1 MGLLPERQS
10 AYIQGCNNLGR
21 WMTGWGFWAAAFVI
35 TVAVFW
41 LISRALRTV
50 PLVNDNPSLR
60 VYRDQLAEVD
70 RDLARGVISGDEAAR
85 IRVEVSRRVLD
96 AGRQSD
102 LAVYKPSAQAP
113 VASAVV
119 GGALLAAVAG
129 YYWLGAPGYPDL
141 PLASRLDRA
150 QAAYDSRPDQAQAE
164 AVAPAPLLAEAD
176 AAFMDLMDKLRAAIV
191 ARPDDMAG
199 LALLAR
205 NEASLGNYVAAR
217 TAQQHLV
224 GLKGSAATAEDHETL
239 AQMMIAAAA
248 GFVSPQAEAELITAL
263 QLDANRGL
271 ARYFSGLMFAQ
282 TGRPDRTFALWQ
294 PLLAEGPQDAL
305 WIGPIR
311 AQIEDVAMMAGVKFT
326 LPDAKGPDA
335 KGPDAAAI
343 AAADDMA
350 PEDRQAMI
358 EGMVAQLQDRLDSQG
373 GPVDDWVKLINALF
387 VLKETDRAQAA
398 ILTAETA
405 FAGNLEALNKIAEAV
420 SAAAIAP

>member
-10 AYIQGCNNLGR
+10 AYIRGCNNMGR

-41 LISRALRTV
+41 LISRALRAV
-50 PLVNDNPSLR
+50 PLVNYNPSLR

-263 QLDANRGL
+263 QLDSNRGL

-294 PLLAEGPQDAL
+294 PLLAEGPQDAP

-326 LPDAKGPDA
+326 LPDAKGP
-335 KGPDAAAI
+335 P
-343 AAADDMA
+343 
-350 PEDRQAMI
+350 
-358 EGMVAQLQDRLDSQG
+358 
-373 GPVDDWVKLINALF
+373 
-387 VLKETDRAQAA
+387 
-398 ILTAETA
+398 
-405 FAGNLEALNKIAEAV
+405 
-420 SAAAIAP
+420 